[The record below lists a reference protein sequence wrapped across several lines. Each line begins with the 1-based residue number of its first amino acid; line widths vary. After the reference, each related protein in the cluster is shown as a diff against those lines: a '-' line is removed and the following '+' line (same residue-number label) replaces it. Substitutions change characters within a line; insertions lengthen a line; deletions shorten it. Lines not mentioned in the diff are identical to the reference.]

1 MTTRITDRDLKATID
16 RLNRLTNQPSEPY
29 SRDPQTGRLTAN
41 IGNYHLSSAY
51 GGVCIHQMVNEGGGV
66 RTPIST
72 GYTTKRD
79 LYNQLHAYIRG
90 IESAHDNHGA

>member
-1 MTTRITDRDLKATID
+1 MTTRITDRDLKNTID
-16 RLNRLTNQPSEPY
+16 RLNRITNQPTEPY
-29 SRDPQTGRLTAN
+29 SRDPQTGKLTAN
-41 IGNYHLSSAY
+41 VGNYHLSGAY
-51 GGVCIHQMVNEGGGV
+51 GGVCVHQMVNEGGGV

-90 IESAHDNHGA
+90 IEVAGKQ